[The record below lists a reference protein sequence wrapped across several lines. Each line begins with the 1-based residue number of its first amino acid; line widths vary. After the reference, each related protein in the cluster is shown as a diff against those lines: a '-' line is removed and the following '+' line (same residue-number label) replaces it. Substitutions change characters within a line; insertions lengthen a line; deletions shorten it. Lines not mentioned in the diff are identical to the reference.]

1 MITAETKTGGLLP
14 VTASPAESS
23 PCVVRGENRAHPFF
37 MANKVRFVP
46 GKVRVRRENL

>member
-23 PCVVRGENRAHPFF
+23 PSAVRGETRAHLFF
-37 MANKVRFVP
+37 MGNKVRFVP